1 MKMRRNT
8 VRPPLAAKPHLDDA
22 PLAPLR
28 QPIGAAMGADGA
40 VDHGRLAA
48 RAVPVGLLLGGGRR
62 TLEPLSSPSQAP
74 TVINNRRRQPQSA
87 AWGQPSISVG
97 HEDLS
102 VIGVCVVTT
111 PIPEVLT
118 YIPLATPFTTCLRAT
133 PSPRLN
139 S

>member
-1 MKMRRNT
+1 
-8 VRPPLAAKPHLDDA
+8 
-22 PLAPLR
+22 
-28 QPIGAAMGADGA
+28 
-40 VDHGRLAA
+40 
-48 RAVPVGLLLGGGRR
+48 
-62 TLEPLSSPSQAP
+62 
-74 TVINNRRRQPQSA
+74 VINNRRRQPQSA

-133 PSPRLN
+133 TRADLVQYDPVRRAWCRTGRRAWACPLSFR
-139 S
+139 